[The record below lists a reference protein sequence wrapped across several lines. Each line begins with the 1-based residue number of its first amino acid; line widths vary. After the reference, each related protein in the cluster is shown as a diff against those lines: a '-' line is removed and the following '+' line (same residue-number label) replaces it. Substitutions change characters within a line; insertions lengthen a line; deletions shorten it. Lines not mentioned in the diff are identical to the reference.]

1 MKALEIWPYFGSE
14 EVASDVDSK
23 SYSTPQSVYCLGR
36 YSKVRSW
43 RDVLT
48 FTLDTL
54 YEELPEYFEQI
65 VKAYPKWFAKD
76 ERQLRAPRLLSG
88 GYYIEVNDSANTIYS
103 KCQKILEAVHLVDD
117 DWKAEYEK

>member
-1 MKALEIWPYFGSE
+1 MQQYFAKNKNLELEDSDYHHIKNVIRMKKDDIIKRAKSLTMKALEIWPYFGSE

-48 FTLDTL
+48 FTLETL

-65 VKAYPKWFAKD
+65 VKTYPKWFANVK
-76 ERQLRAPRLLSG
+76 RF
-88 GYYIEVNDSANTIYS
+88 
-103 KCQKILEAVHLVDD
+103 
-117 DWKAEYEK
+117 